1 MTWRESARVPKG
13 AAVRRKTRIILSVV
27 SGVLAAALTLGYA
40 TQMKSEAE
48 KARQD
53 ALESYGGDVT
63 RVCVATRQIEPGD
76 VIDEGNVAVEDWV
89 SSLLPPDAATSISQV
104 AGKVATTRIARRS
117 VVCPVHFESTDND
130 ALDVPAGSVAVSV
143 ASDAEH
149 ALGGALERGD
159 NVDVYIS
166 KDALADRLCAAKVL
180 DTSAL
185 QAGGGDITWVTLAVS
200 PDRVCELLSA
210 ASRAPVTLAAA
221 GSGVQGRQHGDGA

>member
-1 MTWRESARVPKG
+1 M
-13 AAVRRKTRIILSVV
+13 RRRTRIILSVA
-27 SGVLAAALTLGYA
+27 SGFLAAALTLGYVA
-40 TQMKSEAE
+40 TVKSEA
-48 KARQD
+48 KAAQQE

-117 VVCPVHFESTDND
+117 VVCPMHFESND
-130 ALDVPAGSVAVSV
+130 DTLDVPSGSVAVSV

-159 NVDVYIS
+159 EVDVYVS
-166 KDALADRLCAAKVL
+166 KDALADRLCEAQVL

-185 QAGGGDITWVTLAVS
+185 QAGGGDITWVTLAVA

-221 GSGVQGRQHGDGA
+221 GSGTRSAQHEDGA